1 MISLKDISYIRL
13 GTANIDDAVRYATRI
28 LGLELVRRERGSAYL
43 RSDNRDHTL
52 VYTGSDPR
60 DHAAA
65 FEVGSIGELDAAAAA
80 LDNSG
85 HIVRAATRSECEQR
99 WVESAVM
106 FTDPSGNA
114 IELIARPAHSG
125 RRYFPSRD
133 AGITGF
139 SHIGLHS
146 TSPRKDE
153 AFWTTMSNARVS
165 DWIGEAPL
173 LRIDPVHHRIALFPS
188 KRIGVQ
194 HINHQVESIDDLM
207 RSYYFLR
214 EQNVKIRFGPGR
226 HPTSGA
232 MFLYFDGPDGMIYEY
247 STGVRMITDEG
258 DYRPRQFPSAHT
270 SFCAWG
276 SKPDIPEFEGVRTF
290 SETVDA

>member
-1 MISLKDISYIRL
+1 MITLKDIRYVRL
-13 GTANIDDAVRYATRI
+13 GTANMDDAVRYATRV
-28 LGLELVRRERGSAYL
+28 LGLEFVRKDKGGAYL

-52 VYTGSDPR
+52 VYTTGEAREHSVG
-60 DHAAA
+60 
-65 FEVGSIGELDAAAAA
+65 FEVGSSAELDAAAGE
-80 LDNSG
+80 LDDSG
-85 HIVRAATRSECEQR
+85 HVVRAASRSECEQR
-99 WVESAVM
+99 WVDAAVL

-114 IELIARPAHSG
+114 IELVVRPAHSG

-146 TSPRKDE
+146 VSPRTDE
-153 AFWTTMSNARVS
+153 VFWTKTCNARVS

-173 LRIDPVHHRIALFPS
+173 LRIDPVHHRVALFPS
-188 KRIGVQ
+188 KRNGVQ
-194 HINHQVESIDDLM
+194 HINHQVESIDDIM

-247 STGVRMITDEG
+247 SSGVRMIEDEQEH
-258 DYRPRQFPSAHT
+258 RPRQFPAAHA

-276 SKPDIPEFEGVRTF
+276 SKPDIPEFEGAKSFPQSVN
-290 SETVDA
+290 A